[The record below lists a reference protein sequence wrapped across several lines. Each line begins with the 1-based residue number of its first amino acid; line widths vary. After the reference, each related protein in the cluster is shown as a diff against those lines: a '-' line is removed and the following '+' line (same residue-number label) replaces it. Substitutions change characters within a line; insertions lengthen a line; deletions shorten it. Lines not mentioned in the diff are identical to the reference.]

1 VAKLLTI
8 TDFER
13 DPLLNPDNPSC
24 ANPPST
30 VQIKVCFFDSDQS
43 FLAKRVFQC
52 VLWSGPVNAENA
64 VNAGQWRNKFQ
75 VVIAGSNGYVNK
87 SIDTPSGYVY

>member
-1 VAKLLTI
+1 VPIHPALY
-8 TDFER
+8 R
-13 DPLLNPDNPSC
+13 SRC
-24 ANPPST
+24 
-30 VQIKVCFFDSDQS
+30 VFFVSDQS

-87 SIDTPSGYVY
+87 SIDTPSGYVYQAASPAIPY